1 MKSRP
6 TAIVLLGAVAMIT
19 SCSHKAA
26 HKILTVQTTTI
37 SSANFAPTVS
47 AVSVLESTANV
58 YVKPQIDGTVV
69 KILAKEGQ
77 LVKAGQ
83 AILVLDNVQQS
94 AALDAAKAEAKKDQ
108 LNAERYEFLYQQGA
122 TSAKTRDQYAA
133 KAIQSRDQARA
144 DAATLGYKFVRAPI
158 NGVIGDMDAVKIG
171 DYVKKG
177 QAITGIVDNSALWTL
192 MQIPATQANQVEL
205 GQTVMVSSQTTP
217 PINGKGSVVFI
228 SPYFAMKG
236 TNQSPNTL
244 MVKAT
249 FPNLTGRL
257 KTGQFVKSQII
268 TGQFN
273 SLAVPVQAVF
283 MQAQQPFVYTVV
295 PLSKALPKIKAST
308 SIPESS
314 KKKLESLPANTPIV
328 VQKAVNLGP
337 LQNNLYQLK
346 SGLQQGEQV
355 VSSNTALLRNGMP
368 VKIAPAATAT
378 KGTN

>member
-1 MKSRP
+1 MKSSP

-244 MVKAT
+244 MVKAA
-249 FPNLTGRL
+249 FPNLTGKL

-368 VKIAPAATAT
+368 VKIAPAPTAT

>member
-1 MKSRP
+1 MKSSP

-283 MQAQQPFVYTVV
+283 MQAQQPFVYAVV

-368 VKIAPAATAT
+368 VKIAPAPTAT

>member
-1 MKSRP
+1 MKSSP

-355 VSSNTALLRNGMP
+355 VSSNTDLLRNGMP
-368 VKIAPAATAT
+368 VKIAPAPTAT

>member
-1 MKSRP
+1 MKSSP

-47 AVSVLESTANV
+47 AVSMLESTANV

-368 VKIAPAATAT
+368 VKIAPAPTAT

>member
-1 MKSRP
+1 MKSSP

-47 AVSVLESTANV
+47 AISVLESTANV

-244 MVKAT
+244 MVKAA

-368 VKIAPAATAT
+368 VKIAPAPTAT

>member
-1 MKSRP
+1 MKSSP

-47 AVSVLESTANV
+47 AISVLESTANV

-368 VKIAPAATAT
+368 VKIAPAPTAT

>member
-19 SCSHKAA
+19 SCSHKAT

-368 VKIAPAATAT
+368 VKIAPAPTAT

>member
-1 MKSRP
+1 MKSSP

-244 MVKAT
+244 MVKAA

-283 MQAQQPFVYTVV
+283 MQAQQPFVYAVV

-368 VKIAPAATAT
+368 VKIAPAPTAT

>member
-1 MKSRP
+1 
-6 TAIVLLGAVAMIT
+6 
-19 SCSHKAA
+19 
-26 HKILTVQTTTI
+26 
-37 SSANFAPTVS
+37 SANFAPTVS
-47 AVSVLESTANV
+47 AVSMLESTANV

-368 VKIAPAATAT
+368 VKIAPAPTAT

>member
-1 MKSRP
+1 MKSSP

-133 KAIQSRDQARA
+133 KAIQSRDQTRA

-192 MQIPATQANQVEL
+192 MQIPATQANQVQL

-368 VKIAPAATAT
+368 VKIAPAPTAT

>member
-368 VKIAPAATAT
+368 VKIAPAPTAT

>member
-1 MKSRP
+1 MKSSP

-283 MQAQQPFVYTVV
+283 MQAQQPFVYAVV
-295 PLSKALPKIKAST
+295 PLSKALPKIKTST
-308 SIPESS
+308 SIPEST

-368 VKIAPAATAT
+368 VKIAPAPTAT

>member
-1 MKSRP
+1 MKSSP

-244 MVKAT
+244 MVKAA
-249 FPNLTGRL
+249 FPNLTGKL

-283 MQAQQPFVYTVV
+283 MQAQQPFVYAVV

-368 VKIAPAATAT
+368 VKIAPAPTAT

>member
-1 MKSRP
+1 MKSSP

-47 AVSVLESTANV
+47 AISVLESTANV

-346 SGLQQGEQV
+346 SGLQKGEQV

-368 VKIAPAATAT
+368 VKIAPAPTAT

>member
-1 MKSRP
+1 MKSSP

-83 AILVLDNVQQS
+83 PILVLDNVQQS

-158 NGVIGDMDAVKIG
+158 NGVIGDMDTVKIG

-257 KTGQFVKSQII
+257 KTGQFVKSQIL

-368 VKIAPAATAT
+368 VKIAPAPTAT

>member
-1 MKSRP
+1 MKSSP

-283 MQAQQPFVYTVV
+283 MQAQQPFVYAVV
-295 PLSKALPKIKAST
+295 PLSRALPKIKAST

-368 VKIAPAATAT
+368 VKIAPAPTAT

>member
-1 MKSRP
+1 MKSSP

-368 VKIAPAATAT
+368 VKIAPAPTAT

>member
-1 MKSRP
+1 MKSSP

-26 HKILTVQTTTI
+26 HKILTVQTATI

-83 AILVLDNVQQS
+83 PILVLDNVQQS
-94 AALDAAKAEAKKDQ
+94 ADLDAAKAEAKKDQ
-108 LNAERYEFLYQQGA
+108 LNAERYEFLYKQGA
-122 TSAKTRDQYAA
+122 TSAKTRDQYLV
-133 KAIQSRDQARA
+133 KALQSRDQARA

-283 MQAQQPFVYTVV
+283 MQAQQPFVYAVV

-328 VQKAVNLGP
+328 VQKAVSLGP

-368 VKIAPAATAT
+368 VKIAPAPTAT

>member
-1 MKSRP
+1 MKSSP

-26 HKILTVQTTTI
+26 HKILTVQTATI

-83 AILVLDNVQQS
+83 PILVLDNVQQS

-283 MQAQQPFVYTVV
+283 MQAQQPFVYAVV

-368 VKIAPAATAT
+368 VKIAPAPTAT

>member
-1 MKSRP
+1 MKSSP

-158 NGVIGDMDAVKIG
+158 NGVIGDMDTVKLG

-368 VKIAPAATAT
+368 VKIAPAPTAT

>member
-1 MKSRP
+1 MKSSP

-47 AVSVLESTANV
+47 AISVLESTANV

-295 PLSKALPKIKAST
+295 PLSKALPKIKTST

-368 VKIAPAATAT
+368 VKIAPAPTAT

>member
-1 MKSRP
+1 MKSSP

>member
-1 MKSRP
+1 MKSSP

-26 HKILTVQTTTI
+26 HKILTVQTTRI

-368 VKIAPAATAT
+368 VKIAPAPTAT

>member
-1 MKSRP
+1 MKSSP

-244 MVKAT
+244 MVKAA

-368 VKIAPAATAT
+368 VKIAPAPTAT